1 MPNYS
6 PSTQVKINYMTQQ
19 ISEHPDWGSSKL
31 QNEIK
36 EQFGSALKKNYLLQE
51 SQKYRESEG
60 IRAPKVY
67 YSENQHFKSILRKG
81 GYTDFERQG
90 FEKQIER
97 YTPAGRTNF
106 IYSETLRQAAA
117 DHATWFNSLLADARK
132 GTSNLTQARALVYNR
147 LEQLFKQGEYDPF
160 KLLQEQEKADTVFSG
175 VIKIRKLNRDYTER
189 RREDARR
196 KRDLVRQKVL
206 R

>member
-19 ISEHPDWGSSKL
+19 ISAHPDWGSSRL
-31 QNEIK
+31 QNAIK
-36 EQFGSALKKNYLLQE
+36 EQFGSALKKNYLLKE
-51 SQKYRESEG
+51 SQSYRESQR
-60 IRAPKVY
+60 IAAPKTIY
-67 YSENQHFKSILRKG
+67 KENRHFSSILRKA

-97 YTPAGRTNF
+97 YTPEGKTKF
-106 IYSETLRQAAA
+106 IYSETLKDASAA
-117 DHATWFNSLLADARK
+117 HAAWLKSLVADARK
-132 GTSNLTQARALVYNR
+132 ETSNLKQARDKVYER
-147 LEQLFKQGEYDPF
+147 LAQLFKLGEYDPF
-160 KLLQEQEKADTVFSG
+160 LFMRENYKPRAV
-175 VIKIRKLNRDYTER
+175 NRQYDER